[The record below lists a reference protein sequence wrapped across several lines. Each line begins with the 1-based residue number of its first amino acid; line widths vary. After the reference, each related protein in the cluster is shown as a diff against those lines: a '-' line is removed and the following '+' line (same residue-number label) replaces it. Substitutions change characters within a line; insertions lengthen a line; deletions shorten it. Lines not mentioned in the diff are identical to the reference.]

1 MANVLLLNA
10 TYEPLS
16 VLSLRRAAKLLLKE
30 RAEPVAT
37 DSLPLVGPERT
48 LSIPTVLRL
57 KFYVNVP
64 RRNPPA
70 WTRRGLLARD
80 QLHLR
85 VLRQTL
91 RLARGHGRPRAPRLA
106 WWTVVVGQ
114 HRDCLLPLQPAQSR
128 SHAARGR
135 HETAHRTEAAP
146 HTLSHGTRRDP
157 FDLEGVDRDLRTM
170 RHLLP
175 PPRGLRMLSPLF
187 RNPNRTSTHCPHYGS
202 ASLICLWQTDAAC

>member
-16 VLSLRRAAKLLLKE
+16 VLSLRRVAKLLLKE

-80 QLHLR
+80 RYTCAYCSKLLALHEATIDH
-85 VLRQTL
+85 VLPVS
-91 RLARGHGRPRAPRLA
+91 RGGRSSWGNTVTACRPCNQRKADRTPHEAGMKLLIEPKLPRTRYL
-106 WWTVVVGQ
+106 TV
-114 HRDCLLPLQPAQSR
+114 
-128 SHAARGR
+128 RG
-135 HETAHRTEAAP
+135 EIP
-146 HTLSHGTRRDP
+146 
-157 FDLEGVDRDLRTM
+157 
-170 RHLLP
+170 
-175 PPRGLRMLSPLF
+175 
-187 RNPNRTSTHCPHYGS
+187 STWKVW
-202 ASLICLWQTDAAC
+202 IEI

>member
-70 WTRRGLLARD
+70 WTRRGLLGARS
-80 QLHLR
+80 LHLR
-85 VLRQTL
+85 VLRQA
-91 RLARGHGRPRAPRLA
+91 LAPCARPRSTMCSP
-106 WWTVVVGQ
+106 
-114 HRDCLLPLQPAQSR
+114 SR
-128 SHAARGR
+128 VADGRRGA
-135 HETAHRTEAAP
+135 TP
-146 HTLSHGTRRDP
+146 
-157 FDLEGVDRDLRTM
+157 
-170 RHLLP
+170 
-175 PPRGLRMLSPLF
+175 
-187 RNPNRTSTHCPHYGS
+187 
-202 ASLICLWQTDAAC
+202 

>member
-30 RAEPVAT
+30 RAEPVAAE
-37 DSLPLVGPERT
+37 SVPLVGPERT

-80 QLHLR
+80 SY
-85 VLRQTL
+85 TC
-91 RLARGHGRPRAPRLA
+91 AYCGRPCTSSEATVDHILPVSRGGRSSWGNTVTACFRCNQRKADRTPHEAGMKLLIEPKLPRTRYLTVRGEIPTA
-106 WWTVVVGQ
+106 WKVWI
-114 HRDCLLPLQPAQSR
+114 
-128 SHAARGR
+128 
-135 HETAHRTEAAP
+135 E
-146 HTLSHGTRRDP
+146 
-157 FDLEGVDRDLRTM
+157 
-170 RHLLP
+170 
-175 PPRGLRMLSPLF
+175 
-187 RNPNRTSTHCPHYGS
+187 
-202 ASLICLWQTDAAC
+202 I